1 MIDMS
6 TKQRIIIGFFNDGKS
21 LRRLSEELKIHR
33 DTVKKYV
40 DEHERQLAQ
49 AADPEAMRQK
59 GVVQPPRYNS
69 SNRPK
74 RALTEEVCRRIDAL
88 LRLNEE
94 HRRAGRA
101 KQQLKRT
108 DILEVLQEE
117 GFSIG
122 YTTVCRYVNARL
134 REGGEAFI
142 RQAYTPGQSVEFD
155 WAEVEVRLAGK
166 IKRLMLAVFTSAYSN
181 HRWAMLFYRQ
191 DMASFL
197 QAHVSY
203 FSHVGGV
210 AGELVYDNMRV
221 AVAKFTRRNA
231 DKEPTEDLL
240 RLSTYYGFSYRFCN
254 VRRANEKGHVERSVE
269 YVRRKAFSRKIDF
282 ADLAAANAH
291 LWEVLPKLNAKSVSG
306 QKQSIQARFA
316 EEQAIM
322 KSVPAAVYDAA
333 EVRLLRVDKW
343 SCVRVDTNFYS
354 VPDQQVDQWVEARI
368 YALRIE
374 LYDRQKGRL
383 LATHHRHH
391 TTHQSYIV
399 LDHFLA
405 SLRRKPGALLGS
417 VAWQQADKALRQLY
431 EQYFTDRPKV
441 FIELLWWCGQQG
453 FQLDQLRT
461 TLARLLERRPH
472 LPVDPDAV
480 RIALRATRH
489 CSSGA
494 QKDDCSTSSASDGQ
508 LIRQHAHRQLQ
519 QVQQLFNS

>member
-1 MIDMS
+1 MS
-6 TKQRIIIGFFNDGKS
+6 TKQRIIIGFFHDGKS
-21 LRRLSEELKIHR
+21 LRRLSEELQIHR
-33 DTVKKYV
+33 NTVKKYV
-40 DEHERQLAQ
+40 EEHKRRLVQCD
-49 AADPEAMRQK
+49 DPEAVRQR
-59 GVVQPPRYNS
+59 GVVQSPRYDS

-74 RALTEEVCRRIDAL
+74 RALTEEVCARIDAL

-108 DILEVLQEE
+108 DILEALHEE

-122 YTTVCRYVNARL
+122 YTTVCRYVNAQL
-134 REGGEAFI
+134 RQGGEAFI

-166 IKRLMLAVFTSAYSN
+166 VKRLMLAVFTSAYSN

-197 QAHVSY
+197 HAHVSY
-203 FSHVGGV
+203 FRDVGGV
-210 AGELVYDNMRV
+210 AGELIYDNMRV

-231 DKEPTEDLL
+231 DKQPTEDLL
-240 RLSTYYGFSYRFCN
+240 KLSAYYGFSYRFCN

-282 ADLAAANAH
+282 EDLTAANVH
-291 LWEVLPKLNAKSVSG
+291 LSEMLVKLNEKPVSG
-306 QKQSIQARFA
+306 QKQSIQVRFA

-322 KSVPAAVYDAA
+322 KPAPAVAYDAA
-333 EVRLLRVDKW
+333 EIRLLRVDKW

-374 LYDRQKGRL
+374 LYDRHKGHL

-391 TTHQSYIV
+391 TAHQSYIV

-417 VAWQQADKALRQLY
+417 VAWQQADKTLRRLY
-431 EQYFTDRPKV
+431 KQYFTDRPKV
-441 FIELLWWCGQQG
+441 FIELLWWCSQQG

-480 RIALRATRH
+480 RIALRASRH
-489 CSSGA
+489 GSYSA
-494 QKDDCSTSSASDGQ
+494 QKDRDATSSGPDGQ

-519 QVQQLFNS
+519 QVQQLFHS